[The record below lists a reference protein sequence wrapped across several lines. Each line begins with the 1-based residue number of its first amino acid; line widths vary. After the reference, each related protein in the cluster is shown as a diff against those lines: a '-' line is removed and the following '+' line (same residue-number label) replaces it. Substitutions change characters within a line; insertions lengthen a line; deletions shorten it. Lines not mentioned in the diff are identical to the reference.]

1 MSKYQKDNIARYADV
16 FRALSNPNRL
26 RMFLRLVSCCRPGT
40 VWSSDCGLKTCVGTL
55 GEEMGIGLS
64 TVSHHLRELRRA
76 GLIRMERNGQRVECW
91 VDPHILEE
99 LSGFF
104 GFPLVE
110 ERANRLSGEDH
121 EP

>member
-1 MSKYQKDNIARYADV
+1 MSKYQKADIGRLADV

-40 VWSSDCGLKTCVGTL
+40 VWSTDCALKTCVGTL
-55 GEEMGIGLS
+55 GDEMAIGLS

-99 LSGFF
+99 LSAFF
-104 GFPLVE
+104 GSPLVE
-110 ERANRLSGEDH
+110 ERTNRLSEKDDG
-121 EP
+121 P